1 MQALVFVQIGLQVV
15 LKGAVKDLLT
25 LFFILQIT
33 MEHQNLGLK
42 LPANV
47 EIYLEQGT
55 SLIEF
60 DTLKPDVLLPLFG
73 VNKTVEELI
82 GIGTEKAEK

>member
-1 MQALVFVQIGLQVV
+1 VV

-33 MEHQNLGLK
+33 MEHQNIGLK

-47 EIYLEQGT
+47 EMFLEQGT

-60 DTLKPDVLLPLFG
+60 DVLKPDVLLPLFG
-73 VNKTVEELI
+73 VNKTVEEII
-82 GIGTEKAEK
+82 GIGSEKVHDGKTVI